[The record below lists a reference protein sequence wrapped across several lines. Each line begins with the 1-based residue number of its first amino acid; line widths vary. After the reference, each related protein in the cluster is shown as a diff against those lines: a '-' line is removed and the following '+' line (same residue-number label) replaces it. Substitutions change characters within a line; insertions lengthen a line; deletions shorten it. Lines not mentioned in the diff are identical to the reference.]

1 MSYLT
6 ALARANPPF
15 QFAQA
20 DIAAF
25 MVQAMQLQE
34 EAAEKLKILFRASG
48 IETRFSVVED
58 YGRTSSFTFFPNN
71 QTLSPFPSTRQRMEL
86 YQQHALGLSAR
97 AASAC
102 LEKASVRANDI
113 THLIVVSCTGQYAP
127 GLDID
132 LVHQLQL
139 PTTVAR
145 TSIQFMGC
153 YAAFSA
159 LRLAD
164 AFCKA
169 NAQAKV
175 LVVCTELCSLHFQKE
190 ETEDNVL
197 ANALFADGSAA
208 LLVESTPRSGISL
221 NLNSFHCD
229 LIPEA
234 SGEMAW
240 RVGNYGFEMRLS
252 AYVPQ
257 AIRGGIHRLMKQW
270 TTNHHGSFDFYAV
283 HPGGKKILQVIEDEL
298 GIDRSKNKHAHDV
311 LRKFGNMS
319 APTIL
324 FVLHE
329 IMQQLTPA
337 DQGKKILGL
346 GFGPGL
352 TLESIV
358 LSVYHS

>member
-6 ALARANPPF
+6 SLARANPPF
-15 QFAQA
+15 QLAQA
-20 DIAAF
+20 DIATF
-25 MVQAMQLQE
+25 MVRAMQLQE
-34 EAAEKLKILFRASG
+34 TAAEKLRVLFRASG
-48 IETRFSVVED
+48 IETRHSVLED
-58 YGRTSSFTFFPNN
+58 YGRTSGFTFFPDNSA
-71 QTLSPFPSTRQRMEL
+71 LAPFPSTWQRMEL
-86 YQQHALGLSAR
+86 YQKQALPLSVN
-97 AASAC
+97 AASQC
-102 LEKASVRANDI
+102 LTQAAVSSSEI
-113 THLIVVSCTGQYAP
+113 THLVVVSCTGQYAP

-132 LVHQLQL
+132 LVHQLRL

-169 NAQAKV
+169 NPLAKV
-175 LVVCTELCSLHFQKE
+175 LVVCTELCSLHFQKDH
-190 ETEDNVL
+190 TEDNVL

-208 LLVESTPRSGISL
+208 LLVEGNPRSGF
-221 NLNSFHCD
+221 NLKLDLFYCD

-234 SGEMAW
+234 SAEMAW
-240 RVGNYGFEMRLS
+240 RVGNFGFEMRLS

-257 AIRGGIHRLMKQW
+257 AIRGGIHRLVKQW
-270 TTNHHGSFDFYAV
+270 AMSDEGFDFYAV
-283 HPGGKKILQVIEDEL
+283 HPGGKKILQVIEEEL
-298 GIDRSKNKHAHDV
+298 GIDKSKNKFAHEV

-324 FVLHE
+324 FVLYE
-329 IMQQLTPA
+329 IIRQLTPA
-337 DQGKKILGL
+337 DQDKKILGI

-352 TLESIV
+352 TLESMV
-358 LSVYHS
+358 LSIHHS